1 MSNSVMMADEQIIFP
16 SILTALPAASVLP
29 KLLLTSASLPIP
41 KYVLACDIVVSIQ
54 IDWIWKRHLAE
65 DRFCNTLFEMVDPS
79 IALLSK

>member
-54 IDWIWKRHLAE
+54 ID
-65 DRFCNTLFEMVDPS
+65 
-79 IALLSK
+79 